1 MRLALH
7 LEGRQSV
14 VFRDTSDLEAV
25 LNGQKH
31 SRLTRWFRANE
42 KFPSAHCIMFS
53 NFPDKFEWDKSRH
66 EWKERLKG
74 HGTMIGRVY
83 SRVGIGFGF
92 VGSGRVGF
100 GFRFR
105 FRIGFGFEVD
115 QLELCA

>member
-1 MRLALH
+1 MRNSPVPIVSCTLISPISLS
-7 LEGRQSV
+7 GTNPDMSF
-14 VFRDTSDLEAV
+14 FR
-25 LNGQKH
+25 
-31 SRLTRWFRANE
+31 
-42 KFPSAHCIMFS
+42 
-53 NFPDKFEWDKSRH
+53 
-66 EWKERLKG
+66 KERLKG